1 MLRIVC
7 GRGTVRP
14 RPLLQGEVRAWC
26 LASRVADA
34 ADCTNVLVLSRC
46 WTARYSGPASSFCP
60 TFLSARASSSCSR
73 TSPLRLTQTATSP
86 STKTR
91 SPTNS
96 LQTLTA
102 RPGNSGRARLP
113 LKWAARET
121 ALRAPRRTPARDPQ
135 CAGTGAAP
143 KSHCLAGLW
152 DCLRACFGNAS
163 GLSFGPQRA
172 HTRPFTCGTRL
183 QTCSICPLKRWDTLP
198 RSGKQSL
205 WRASPLK
212 LQSSTKAFSEGTST
226 NTRWR
231 CDQDRVPLRSES
243 PRAAAR
249 PTGE

>member
-1 MLRIVC
+1 MTWYYSFPHERHWRPSRPRSV
-7 GRGTVRP
+7 GRRKRRLPHRRHLGATTRLSSERPGAANRLRP

-183 QTCSICPLKRWDTLP
+183 QTCSI
-198 RSGKQSL
+198 
-205 WRASPLK
+205 
-212 LQSSTKAFSEGTST
+212 
-226 NTRWR
+226 
-231 CDQDRVPLRSES
+231 
-243 PRAAAR
+243 
-249 PTGE
+249 